1 MISHSKAYRT
11 WRVHSQQMLDFAVMV
26 CTAAPHLSDSLNSFE
41 ADPTF
46 SIATNSNFLPSQDPY
61 STERRALDRYEGVL
75 GASLLLSLFSHFET
89 YFFSVL
95 DEIIDF
101 HGGFEEMHTVI
112 ERRNKQADLT
122 SVQRSALRK
131 ISTSFQGGRDLRY
144 RDASKV
150 VEESK
155 FFWPTGHFMMFGL
168 QAFKEQRK
176 RWKAN
181 DIPRLSETFLQY
193 PFTESELGKFQN
205 LRQARNG
212 IAHGKD
218 LEYDLEKAVAESK
231 YFLEMGKK
239 IDKHIVGSFFII
251 ERGAHF

>member
-1 MISHSKAYRT
+1 MISHSNAYRT

-26 CTAAPHLSDSLNSFE
+26 CTAAPQLDDSLKNYE

-46 SIATNSNFLPSQDPY
+46 PIAANSKFRPSQDAY
-61 STERRALDRYEGVL
+61 STERRALARYEGVL

-101 HGGFEEMHTVI
+101 HGGFEELQKVI
-112 ERRNKQADLT
+112 GRRNKEASL
-122 SVQRSALRK
+122 SSSQRGALK
-131 ISTSFQGGRDLRY
+131 KVSTWFQKGRDLRY
-144 RDASKV
+144 RDASKI
-150 VEESK
+150 VEESE
-155 FFWPTGHFMMFGL
+155 FFWPSGHFMMFGL
-168 QAFKEQRK
+168 HAFKDQRK

-181 DIPRLSETFLQY
+181 DIPRISELFLKY
-193 PFTESELGKFQN
+193 PFSESELGKFQN

-212 IAHGKD
+212 IAHGND
-218 LEYDLEKAVAESK
+218 LEYDLERAVAESK
-231 YFLEMGKK
+231 YFLEMGRK
-239 IDKHIVGSFFII
+239 IDKHIVESFFII